1 MLPERAR
8 DANSLQL
15 WEILQ
20 SPNPGGGID
29 SLNCLSETRYYSTT
43 LSLREGKFP
52 EQIRNNNGERIIARK
67 DLLVRALAHTGGK
80 NSR

>member
-1 MLPERAR
+1 MPPERAQ

-20 SPNPGGGID
+20 STNPGGGID

-43 LSLREGKFP
+43 LPLREGKFT
-52 EQIRNNNGERIIARK
+52 EHIRNNE
-67 DLLVRALAHTGGK
+67 GK
-80 NSR
+80 GDHRPMT

>member
-1 MLPERAR
+1 MPPERAQ

-29 SLNCLSETRYYSTT
+29 GLNCLSETRYYSTT
-43 LSLREGKFP
+43 PSLREEKSL
-52 EQIRNNNGERIIARK
+52 EQIRNNNGK
-67 DLLVRALAHTGGK
+67 G
-80 NSR
+80 S